1 MRKNSHIDVANNVTE
16 NEEKHRLHG
25 RLMACRQRRQSGRW
39 AQLVSV
45 TSWSGPAAGG
55 PRHQPPTRPSRL
67 DAVGL
72 GLWVGPQVGLTCVPL
87 GVAPSSVGLWVG
99 HGVVSSLQYS
109 SVSAGGV
116 FSSICLEL
124 EIFNGLTFS

>member
-55 PRHQPPTRPSRL
+55 PRHQPPYPAQQTRCSGPG
-67 DAVGL
+67 AVGGTPGGPHVRPPGSRAFL
-72 GLWVGPQVGLTCVPL
+72 CGAVGGTRCCFLSAILVR
-87 GVAPSSVGLWVG
+87 
-99 HGVVSSLQYS
+99 VSW
-109 SVSAGGV
+109 GR
-116 FSSICLEL
+116 F
-124 EIFNGLTFS
+124 